1 MDIKKQYFELAK
13 KGIENAYEV
22 NKEDMKKIASCLRDV
37 MENEGVVQLFGVK
50 HGEEVVN
57 ELFFRAG
64 GLVPFHGLKPMELAV
79 QGKFG
84 RELIDSGEIF

>member
-37 MENEGVVQLFGVK
+37 MENEGVVQ
-50 HGEEVVN
+50 
-57 ELFFRAG
+57 
-64 GLVPFHGLKPMELAV
+64 
-79 QGKFG
+79 
-84 RELIDSGEIF
+84 S